1 MDAKTNQHSALILAG
16 GTLPCPNLWP
26 NVLDGEPFV
35 IAADGGLAHA
45 KVLGVTPQLL
55 VGDLDSVE
63 PTDMKRF
70 DGIQVDRHPVD
81 KDQLDLELALNAAWA
96 RGVTEV
102 RVAGALGGRL
112 DQTLAALLIA
122 GKAAREGCRVVLY
135 GGRTEAHVGAA
146 HAVAATGQS
155 ALAST
160 PEPVSANTVSAS
172 LTADT
177 TVSLLALDQNC
188 VVSISG
194 VQFPLANAAL
204 PWGSG
209 LGVSN
214 RATGGVVELKVHSGT
229 VALLIEHL
237 EPAPREGI
245 WGDLAE
251 RIGAS
256 IGNADPD
263 LRDIVERFVYDE
275 VFARPGLDL
284 ATRELLSVALLTSL
298 GAGGELTTHLRGA
311 LRTGATERQVR
322 EAILHSAVFVGVPR
336 ALNAMR
342 EFERLLKK

>member
-1 MDAKTNQHSALILAG
+1 MDAKPNQHSALILAG
-16 GTLPCPNLWP
+16 GTLPSPNLWP
-26 NVLDGEPFV
+26 NVLDGEPFI

-81 KDQLDLELALNAAWA
+81 KDHLDLELALNAASA
-96 RGVTEV
+96 RGATEV

-135 GGRTEAHVGAA
+135 GGLTEAHVGAA
-146 HAVAATGQS
+146 QAVAATGQG
-155 ALAST
+155 AF
-160 PEPVSANTVSAS
+160 PEPVSVNTVSVS

-194 VQFPLANAAL
+194 VRFPLTNAAL

-229 VALLIEHL
+229 VALLLEHP
-237 EPAPREGI
+237 EPTPREGI
-245 WGDLAE
+245 WGNLAE

-284 ATRELLSVALLTSL
+284 ATRELLSVALLTSI

-311 LRTGATERQVR
+311 LRTGASERQIR
-322 EAILHSAVFVGVPR
+322 EAILHAAVFVGVPR